1 MKITVKVKP
10 NARKNEVQHLE
21 GNQYQVSV
29 NATPVDGKA
38 NDKLIELL
46 SEYFHKPKRNIT
58 IISGVASK
66 MKIVEIA

>member
-21 GNQYQVSV
+21 GNQYRVSV

-46 SEYFHKPKRNIT
+46 SEYFHKPKRVISIVSGFSSKT
-58 IISGVASK
+58 KII
-66 MKIVEIA
+66 EIA